1 MKYFNYDFTILEN
14 LVEALQTN
22 QSATILNSIRLEL
35 NKFFKDSNCKQLLFT
50 RNTDKL
56 FFGMCTMPALTENSD
71 ISKIILSDD
80 KIRIDNY
87 YIEID
92 SKLLDIGLNPREL
105 VACLL
110 HEVGHMVN
118 DSQPIDEVRNAIA
131 IYLNSIDTNID
142 IPNYKQ
148 SISII
153 EFGVKDALRK
163 SISLFSKIDE
173 EIIADEFIVSCGYG
187 PDLESAYKK
196 IIKSVFNIDKDLNNR
211 YILLNWAFNIY
222 KDIKSH
228 RVRALKT
235 LNLADKM
242 TGCALEKREI
252 DNVTRNL
259 STAVYEAA
267 SLPLIEANIFSAIG
281 KSFNS
286 ARKDMKYKGMRQ
298 LEDDLYEYSLR
309 VKNVDEEDE
318 ALSILRA
325 INTRLAI
332 IDDYLTT
339 EKDISDSNRKR
350 WFELADKY
358 SKLRNDLSI
367 KTTYSEKYYGLFV
380 KTPVIKSRYEV

>member
-56 FFGMCTMPALTENSD
+56 FFGICTMPALTENSD

-142 IPNYKQ
+142 IANYKQ

-281 KSFNS
+281 KSFNN
-286 ARKDMKYKGMRQ
+286 ARKDMKHKGMRQ